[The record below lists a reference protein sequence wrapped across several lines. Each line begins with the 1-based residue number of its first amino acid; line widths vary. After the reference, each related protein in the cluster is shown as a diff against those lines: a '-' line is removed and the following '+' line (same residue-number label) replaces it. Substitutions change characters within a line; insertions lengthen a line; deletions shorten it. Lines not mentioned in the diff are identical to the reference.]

1 MSLTKVTFSMTQGQV
16 VNVLDF
22 GADPTGVA
30 DSTQAINNALAAG
43 AEIFLPA
50 GTYKITSITHPN
62 TQKII
67 RGEGKNST
75 VISSSGTYGLIYGTN
90 TGSRFS
96 QLRDLKIQAAAGTTA
111 LRIQN
116 LGVNIS
122 NCQFSGGNIGVLL
135 QNSVTSIWQDV
146 TAYGSYAGVHVLAD
160 SANDVVWVC
169 NFINL
174 STSGNVLADYAY
186 GMRVDNGVPATPGFM
201 KQCVFTQFDAEQ
213 MGVGLSIVNDSA
225 IDNTFINS
233 WIEIAKDYY
242 IAESNLS
249 RNLYINTQRTAAG
262 SGFTPGNVWSDQS
275 MIVEGNAIHPVAN
288 GGTRVG
294 ISQQDSVSVF
304 RPLGPQMLAKDL
316 VSQSAGLYVS
326 NEATKTTGYFSD
338 FYVVEKAF
346 KFGATTTST
355 AIIQIEFTDNPS
367 GTVEV
372 ELGDYRSTS
381 AGSGGVLKYRRAVVD
396 NGTTGVTFA
405 TIDTDYKNSN
415 SDITFTSVSRTKFNL
430 VYTWATSQPDR
441 IGIIVRASCLGAQGN
456 ANGVKIT
463 ALI

>member
-43 AEIFLPA
+43 SEIFLPA

-67 RGEGKNST
+67 RGEGQNST
-75 VISSSGTYGLIYGTN
+75 IISSSGTYGLIYGTN

-116 LGVNIS
+116 LGVNIN

-135 QNSVTSIWQDV
+135 QNSVTSIWQNV
-146 TAYGSYAGVHVLAD
+146 TAYGSYAGVHVLPD

-174 STSGNVLADYAY
+174 STSGNALANYAF
-186 GMRVDNGVPATPGFM
+186 GMRVDNGVPATLGFM

-213 MGVGLSIVNDSA
+213 VGVGLSIVNDSA

-233 WIEIAKDYY
+233 WIEVARDYY
-242 IAESNLS
+242 VAESNLS
-249 RNLYINTQRTAAG
+249 RNLYINTQRTAAS
-262 SGFTPGNVWSDQS
+262 SGFTPGTVWSDQS
-275 MIVEGNAIHPVAN
+275 MIVEGSAIYPVAN

-294 ISQQDSVSVF
+294 ISQQDSINVF
-304 RPLGPQMLAKDL
+304 KPLGPTTITDEL
-316 VSQSAGLYVS
+316 VSSSAGLYAS
-326 NEATKTTGYFSD
+326 NEATKSTGYFSD

-346 KFGATTTST
+346 KFNSTTTST
-355 AIIQIEFTDNPS
+355 AIIQIEFTDNPA
-367 GTVEV
+367 GIVEV
-372 ELGDYRSTS
+372 ELGDYLSSS
-381 AGSGGVLKYRRAVVD
+381 AGSGGVLKYRRSVVD

-405 TIDTDYKNSN
+405 TLDTDYKSSN

-430 VYTWATSQPDR
+430 VYTWATTQPNR
-441 IGIIVRASCLGAQGN
+441 VGVIVRVNCLAAQNNGT
-456 ANGVKIT
+456 GVKIT